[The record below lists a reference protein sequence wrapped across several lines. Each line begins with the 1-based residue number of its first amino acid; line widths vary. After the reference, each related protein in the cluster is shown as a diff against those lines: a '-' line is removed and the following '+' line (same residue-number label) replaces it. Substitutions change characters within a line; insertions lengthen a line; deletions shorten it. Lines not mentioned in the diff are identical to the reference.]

1 MKGVLRTTSNI
12 WLTGASSGIGEALTH
27 ALTDGGHN
35 LIITGRRPEPL
46 EKLRARAEN
55 RISVAAADTTSG
67 EDLVAIAPILDSF
80 GPLNMAILN
89 AGTCDYVD
97 ITEYNSKVIGNNII
111 TNVMGTARSLD
122 IALPALRRA
131 RAQGEPAT
139 LVIVS
144 SSAWWLPFTR
154 AEGYGASK
162 AALNYFGLCLRA
174 DLASEGI
181 DVVVVSPGFV
191 KTPLTDRNDF
201 PMPFVVT
208 AEEAAQRI
216 IKGLKKGQRDIAF
229 PKRFTWTMKLLATLP
244 QPVID
249 RISASMARKSAAESS
264 E

>member
-1 MKGVLRTTSNI
+1 MKGALHNAANI

-27 ALTDGGHN
+27 ALIKAGHN
-35 LIITGRRPEPL
+35 LVITGRRSEPL
-46 EKLRARAEN
+46 EELRAGAQNSVR
-55 RISVAAADTTSG
+55 VAAADTTSPD
-67 EDLVAIAPILDSF
+67 DLVAIAPILESF

-97 ITEYNSKVIGNNII
+97 IAEYNSEVIGNNII

-131 RAQGEPAT
+131 RAQGERAT

-162 AALNYFGLCLRA
+162 AALNYFGHCLRA
-174 DLASEGI
+174 DLAAEGI

-208 AEEAAQRI
+208 AEQAAERI
-216 IKGLKKGQRDIAF
+216 IRGLKKGQRDIAF
-229 PKRFTWTMKLLATLP
+229 PKRFTWTMRLLATLP
-244 QPVID
+244 QPIID
-249 RISASMARKSAAESS
+249 RMAAAMARQSTSESS
-264 E
+264 K

>member
-1 MKGVLRTTSNI
+1 MKNVLQKSSNI
-12 WLTGASSGIGEALTH
+12 WLTGASSGIGEALTR
-27 ALTDGGHN
+27 ALVADGHK
-35 LIITGRRPEPL
+35 LVLTGRRPEPL
-46 EKLRARAEN
+46 QSLQQLASE
-55 RISVAAADTTSG
+55 RISVAAADTTSSD
-67 EDLVAIAPILDSF
+67 DLVTIAPILESH

-97 ITEYNSKVIGNNII
+97 IANYSSDVIGNNII

-131 RAQGEPAT
+131 RAKGESAT

-162 AALNYFGLCLRA
+162 AALSYLAHCLRA
-174 DLASEGI
+174 DLAPEGI

-191 KTPLTDRNDF
+191 KTPLTDLNDF
-201 PMPFVVT
+201 PMPFIVT
-208 AEEAAQRI
+208 AEQAAERI
-216 IKGLKKGQRDIAF
+216 VSGLQKGHRDIAF
-229 PKRFTWTMKLLATLP
+229 PKRFTWAMKVLGAMP

-249 RISASMARKSAAESS
+249 RMAAAMARQSAAKASK
-264 E
+264 